1 MKLSLSA
8 NISKLRKEHAMTQ
21 EQLAEALGVTFASVS
36 KWERGVATPELNL
49 IAEMADLFEVSIDAL
64 IGYQFRNNNRETVI
78 TRLKQ
83 YSHDRDTEDVFSD
96 VEKAL
101 QCYPNCFD
109 VVYYSARIYRLR
121 GLTQKNAAYSK
132 KALSLCERACILI
145 GQNKDPEI
153 SDVSVRREM
162 AEIHFA
168 LGEYDKG
175 IALLKENNPCR
186 LNHSSIGMVLASSCN
201 DPEGALPFLSRALL
215 DLTVTHFEIVVG
227 YMDKSE
233 AFLWALRA
241 DVLLSLCKKEE
252 AINSLRRAK
261 DVALHFDESP
271 NYDVSSIRFVFCKTP
286 ASAFDDFG
294 DTAMIG
300 VDEFIKSQ
308 EKSELSNLWKCVR
321 DE

>member
-1 MKLSLSA
+1 
-8 NISKLRKEHAMTQ
+8 
-21 EQLAEALGVTFASVS
+21 
-36 KWERGVATPELNL
+36 VATPELNL

-227 YMDKSE
+227 YM
-233 AFLWALRA
+233 
-241 DVLLSLCKKEE
+241 
-252 AINSLRRAK
+252 N
-261 DVALHFDESP
+261 
-271 NYDVSSIRFVFCKTP
+271 VFCKTKDY
-286 ASAFDDFG
+286 ANALALVDWALAFYPGLKDPKNRDIWTKAKHFFG
-294 DTAMIG
+294 HCERMFCCRCVKKKKQSTAFGEQRMLHCTSTNHQITMFQVSDLFSVRLLQALLMIL
-300 VDEFIKSQ
+300 VI
-308 EKSELSNLWKCVR
+308 LP
-321 DE
+321 